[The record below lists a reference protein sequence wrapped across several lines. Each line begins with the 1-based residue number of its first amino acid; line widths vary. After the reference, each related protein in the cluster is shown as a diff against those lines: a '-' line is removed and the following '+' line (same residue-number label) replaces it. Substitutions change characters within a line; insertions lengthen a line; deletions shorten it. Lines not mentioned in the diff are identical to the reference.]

1 MSIYKIVNT
10 CAGATDLRVLN
21 LLQTYLKKNT
31 AKKHDLSHRTTCF
44 ILYMLP
50 IYSTEVIIGIVW

>member
-10 CAGATDLRVLN
+10 RAGATDLRVLN

-31 AKKHDLSHRTTCF
+31 AKET
-44 ILYMLP
+44 
-50 IYSTEVIIGIVW
+50 